1 MYRVGMGCACVL
13 AIIVTWGQAGEQ
25 HRNPQNEPPSKALI
39 EVGPGFNPS
48 WSPDGKQIACVAA
61 LEKVGIYLVKPDGSG
76 RQWIESLAR
85 NTEPF
90 SQSIPWWSPD
100 GRQLAVA
107 QASRLEREGPGSV
120 RLEEPNIF
128 VLDGVTQH
136 AKQVTFRQMLDLDS
150 VRWSP
155 RGGKMAFVAEK
166 QDVPLIPVEVLVF
179 QETDPTDPGKGEYV
193 KREELHP
200 PRAIWVVNS
209 DGTEERQV
217 THDMGCNDTDPT
229 WSPDETRIAFTRME
243 VEGKPG
249 ERMAIWVTQ
258 VDGTGLSRLTEGG
271 WDFGPCWSPD
281 GRLISYFHRTSKGDG
296 ELWVIAPE
304 TRHCRRIVDAFQH
317 PVDWFCPIVWHPD
330 SQQIFFVS
338 AGDLFI
344 VHVDSG
350 HIQRLTTDA
359 GIKGHFSLAPD
370 AKSAVFSR
378 EETLFVAQWE
388 E

>member
-1 MYRVGMGCACVL
+1 MYRALVGCTCML
-13 AIIVTWGQAGEQ
+13 AIAVTWGQTGEQ
-25 HRNPQNEPPSKALI
+25 PQDPQNRLLAKALI

-61 LEKVGIYLVKPDGSG
+61 LEKVGIYLVKPDGSEH
-76 RQWIESLAR
+76 QWIESLAR

-90 SQSIPWWSPD
+90 SRSIPWWSPD
-100 GRQLAVA
+100 GQQLAVA
-107 QASRLEREGPGSV
+107 QASRLERDGLGSV
-120 RLEEPNIF
+120 RLEEPNVF
-128 VLDGVTQH
+128 VLDSVTQQV
-136 AKQVTFRQMLDLDS
+136 KQVTFRQMLDPAS

-155 RGGKMAFVAEK
+155 RGEKIAFVAEK
-166 QDVPLIPVEVLVF
+166 QGVPLISVEVLVF
-179 QETDPTDPGKGEYV
+179 QETGPAEPGKGEYV

-200 PRAIWVVNS
+200 PGAIWVVNS

-217 THDMGCNDTDPT
+217 TYDAGQNDTDPT

-249 ERMAIWVTQ
+249 ERMDVWVTQ
-258 VDGTGLSRLTEGG
+258 VDGTGLRRLTEGG

-281 GRLISYFHRTSKGDG
+281 GNLIAYFHRTFKGDG

-304 TRHCRRIVDAFQH
+304 TRHRRRIVDAFQH
-317 PVDWFCPIVWHPD
+317 PVDWFCPILWHPD

-338 AGDLFI
+338 AGDLFK
-344 VHVDSG
+344 VHVDDG
-350 HIQRLTTDA
+350 YIQRLTTNS
-359 GIKGHFSLAPD
+359 GIEGHFSLAPD
-370 AKSAVFSR
+370 AKGAVFAR
-378 EETLFVAQWE
+378 EGTLFVARWE